1 MNSLSLPTGV
11 NSSAIYVFLLL
22 QWLITAPHSIEE
34 LQQCYEAHPWCAKR
48 ISDDSIRLYLNTLR
62 ALGCLI
68 ERPSSKNNYR
78 YQLLAQSFTLTD
90 PKRKMNLLVKLFS
103 GLDPSTNRAVIL
115 QSYIAM
121 KALVNYS
128 GIELEQ
134 LSETI
139 PFVALHPVPL
149 NTLIAYTQKAESL
162 FTSYQVSY
170 KLPSFDKT
178 NPKKADAIQTWT
190 VIPLGL
196 LQEKGRLYCLGWE
209 VVANQTPQWV
219 QRMLRY
225 DRIISIEPLVL
236 PNNIQHYFEE
246 LTASYFNALPY
257 YKFSIFCPVGIN
269 FSGLGFPHEQV
280 SISTKSFEELSTQNT
295 FLQPE
300 MEYFYTVQTD
310 FTFLLLQ
317 RLFALQGHFTIIE
330 APEKFHTEL
339 QTWSTNSLANY
350 Q

>member
-1 MNSLSLPTGV
+1 VNSLSLPTGV

-115 QSYIAM
+115 QRYIAM

-196 LQEKGRLYCLGWE
+196 LQEKGRLYCLVWE
-209 VVANQTPQWV
+209 VIANQTPQWV

-339 QTWSTNSLANY
+339 QTWSTNTLANY